1 MCASEPQAPRGLRLG
16 TLLLGALLC
25 ASAFAQQAPSRE
37 QELIRRLRQQVQQLQ
52 AEQAAQQQAV
62 QRAESEKAQAR
73 TQLDAA
79 AAGMRRVQQSAAE
92 RSRLA
97 EDTQKD
103 LDTLRTAHAALQAEA
118 ERLKTE
124 LQARTDA
131 LAALRTEQTGLQRNL
146 AQRDAGY
153 AELQS
158 RHATQ
163 AQGLQACIANN
174 QALHGLGRELLQR
187 WLDKGVLETTA
198 QVEPLFQF
206 KRVELENLVQGYQD
220 KLDQQALKPAAAAP
234 IRVP

>member
-1 MCASEPQAPRGLRLG
+1 MHGLRLSA
-16 TLLLGALLC
+16 LLLGAALALLA

-62 QRAESEKAQAR
+62 QRAEAEKAQAR
-73 TQLDAA
+73 AQLDAA
-79 AAGMRRVQQSAAE
+79 SAGMRRVQQSAAE
-92 RSRLA
+92 RARLA
-97 EDTQKD
+97 ADAQKE
-103 LDTLRTAHAALQAEA
+103 LAALRSDHTTLQADT

-124 LQARTDA
+124 LQARNDA
-131 LAALRTEQTGLQRNL
+131 LEALRKEQAGLQRSL
-146 AQRDAGY
+146 AQRNTGY
-153 AELQS
+153 AELEA
-158 RHATQ
+158 RHGTQ
-163 AQGLQACIANN
+163 AQGLQTCIANN

-206 KRVELENLVQGYQD
+206 KRVQLENLSQGYQD
-220 KLDQQALKPAAAAP
+220 KLDQQALKPAAPAD

>member
-1 MCASEPQAPRGLRLG
+1 MHGLRLSA
-16 TLLLGALLC
+16 LLLGAALALLA

-62 QRAESEKAQAR
+62 QRAEAEKAQAR
-73 TQLDAA
+73 AQLDAA
-79 AAGMRRVQQSAAE
+79 SAGMRRVQQSAAE
-92 RSRLA
+92 RARLA
-97 EDTQKD
+97 ADAQKE
-103 LDTLRTAHAALQAEA
+103 LDALRSDHTTLQADT

-124 LQARTDA
+124 LQARNDA
-131 LAALRTEQTGLQRNL
+131 LEALRKEQAGLQRSL
-146 AQRDAGY
+146 AQRNTGY
-153 AELQS
+153 AELEA
-158 RHATQ
+158 RHGTQ
-163 AQGLQACIANN
+163 AQGLQTCIANN

-206 KRVELENLVQGYQD
+206 KRVQLENLSQGYQD
-220 KLDQQALKPAAAAP
+220 KLDQQALKPAAPAD